1 MPNKLEDS
9 IHIYLSGNMSEEEKL
24 NFENEIQSSPQLSES
39 FDVYKKIWQLTNQ
52 LSYDFDASETE
63 VSWHNFKNQVK
74 VPRKTLGFDWLK
86 IAASVT
92 ILVAFS
98 VSLWFFGSTN
108 ISFSSKDEISNLH
121 LVDNTNVVL
130 DENSEVLYAKRFG
143 EKSREVTLTGQAYF
157 SVAKAKLP
165 FIVHTANGDIEV
177 LGTRFNVF
185 SAENTDFM
193 LIELEEGSI
202 AYTNN
207 SEELVLKPGDRL
219 IVQNGVVNLS
229 AFSKISTW
237 DKGRIDCSDVP
248 MAYILNQLELV
259 YNVKYKVTYR
269 LLKEHYTVSLPKDN
283 LSECIRILNDVSGK
297 SFALID
303 GTIVLQ

>member
-39 FDVYKKIWQLTNQ
+39 FNVYKNIWELTNQ

-63 VSWHNFKNQVK
+63 VSWHNFENQVK

-121 LVDNTNVVL
+121 LADNTL
-130 DENSEVLYAKRFG
+130 S
-143 EKSREVTLTGQAYF
+143 
-157 SVAKAKLP
+157 
-165 FIVHTANGDIEV
+165 
-177 LGTRFNVF
+177 
-185 SAENTDFM
+185 
-193 LIELEEGSI
+193 LIHI
-202 AYTNN
+202 
-207 SEELVLKPGDRL
+207 
-219 IVQNGVVNLS
+219 
-229 AFSKISTW
+229 
-237 DKGRIDCSDVP
+237 
-248 MAYILNQLELV
+248 
-259 YNVKYKVTYR
+259 
-269 LLKEHYTVSLPKDN
+269 
-283 LSECIRILNDVSGK
+283 
-297 SFALID
+297 
-303 GTIVLQ
+303 